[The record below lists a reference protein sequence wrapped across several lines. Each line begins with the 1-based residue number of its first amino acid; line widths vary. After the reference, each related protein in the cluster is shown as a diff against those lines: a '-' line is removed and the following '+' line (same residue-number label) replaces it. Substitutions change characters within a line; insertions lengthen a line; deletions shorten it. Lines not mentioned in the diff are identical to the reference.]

1 LGGGQTQF
9 GLIVLAVSAAIAG
22 VGANLIV
29 FEGETLSAFER
40 NVAFYILLV
49 MAIFISPMFVFM
61 GTLYRVK
68 KKGQQ
73 EYSALAM
80 DYVRAFDSKWLRD
93 RVSPTEGLLGSPD
106 IQSLADMVNSF
117 SAIRQM
123 MIVPLGRKNL
133 LTFLVA
139 AAIPFLPL
147 LLLVLPAE
155 DLIKGVWKMLF

>member
-1 LGGGQTQF
+1 
-9 GLIVLAVSAAIAG
+9 
-22 VGANLIV
+22 
-29 FEGETLSAFER
+29 
-40 NVAFYILLV
+40 
-49 MAIFISPMFVFM
+49 MFVFM

-80 DYVRAFDSKWLRD
+80 DYVRSFDSKWLRD

>member
-1 LGGGQTQF
+1 VP
-9 GLIVLAVSAAIAG
+9 GLPYLALTTGMETIFNRIMSFCSSG
-22 VGANLIV
+22 VGY
-29 FEGETLSAFER
+29 FGT
-40 NVAFYILLV
+40 
-49 MAIFISPMFVFM
+49 SPSVP
-61 GTLYRVK
+61 YRVK

-80 DYVRAFDSKWLRD
+80 EYVRSFDSKWLRD
-93 RVSPTEGLLGSPD
+93 RVFPTEGLLGSPD

-117 SAIRQM
+117 STVRQM
-123 MIVPLGRKNL
+123 MIVPLGRKDL

-147 LLLVLPAE
+147 LLLVLPTQ